1 MIVSTTT
8 EERPG
13 GGGDRTSAADRNWMD
28 FIVTIVLVFD
38 KFSLLGDVVFD
49 WVIMTPDSPG

>member
-1 MIVSTTT
+1 M
-8 EERPG
+8 
-13 GGGDRTSAADRNWMD
+13 A
-28 FIVTIVLVFD
+28 IVLVFD

>member
-38 KFSLLGDVVFD
+38 KFSLLGDVFD